1 MFTLEALS
9 RLFQQAIIQS
19 VIQFLLYLNAM
30 NILLVWLDNHEKRK
44 RLTKFCRNISLG
56 IPHQK
61 SRLFLEL
68 NSAVYT
74 SHDLDK

>member
-30 NILLVWLDNHEKRK
+30 NILLV
-44 RLTKFCRNISLG
+44 
-56 IPHQK
+56 
-61 SRLFLEL
+61 
-68 NSAVYT
+68 
-74 SHDLDK
+74 